1 MWNSVQQFALVI
13 GDKNY
18 GLVGNELF
26 MESLLNFH
34 ELQESDWNA

>member
-1 MWNSVQQFALVI
+1 MQQFVLVI

-18 GLVGNELF
+18 GLVGKELY

-34 ELQESDWNA
+34 ELQDSDWSAKEGS